1 MGKFKNQVLFFLVM
15 GGKTLRF
22 PKRKK
27 FVASGN
33 VVGEEKKEEVSPE
46 EHEKRLQA
54 LRDAGL
60 IK

>member
-1 MGKFKNQVLFFLVM
+1 M

-27 FVASGN
+27 FVASDSN
-33 VVGEEKKEEVSPE
+33 SVDMEKKEITPE
-46 EHEKRLQA
+46 EHDKRMQA

>member
-1 MGKFKNQVLFFLVM
+1 M

-27 FVASGN
+27 FVPSNDN
-33 VVGEEKKEEVSPE
+33 VVEEKEEKEITPE
-46 EHEKRLQA
+46 EHDKRLQA

>member
-1 MGKFKNQVLFFLVM
+1 M

-27 FVASGN
+27 FVASDSA
-33 VVGEEKKEEVSPE
+33 VEVKKEEVTPE
-46 EHEKRLQA
+46 EHDKRMQA

>member
-1 MGKFKNQVLFFLVM
+1 M

-27 FVASGN
+27 FVASG
-33 VVGEEKKEEVSPE
+33 ESIEMEKKEITAE
-46 EHEKRLQA
+46 EHDKRMQA